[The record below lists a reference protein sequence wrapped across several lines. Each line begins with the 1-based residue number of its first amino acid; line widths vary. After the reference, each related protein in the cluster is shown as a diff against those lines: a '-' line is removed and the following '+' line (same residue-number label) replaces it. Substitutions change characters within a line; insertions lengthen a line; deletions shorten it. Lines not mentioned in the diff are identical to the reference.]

1 MVRRTH
7 ARRCAPIPASE
18 SPLTLRLFIFPRAGD
33 NLYSSTR
40 CQWYT
45 GVSDS
50 TTASCPF
57 PSCTQFL
64 VFEDDSDATVQ
75 ACVNELNT
83 ECGDGSQYGSVCSK
97 CSDGFSC
104 ACQEEFQDM
113 YMHGECGTFSEIPN
127 YASCRV

>member
-1 MVRRTH
+1 MVREFLIGYVSAH
-7 ARRCAPIPASE
+7 ARRAHANFTFAS
-18 SPLTLRLFIFPRAGD
+18 AGD

-50 TTASCPF
+50 TSASCPF

-64 VFEDDSDATVQ
+64 VFEDDSQATVDN
-75 ACVNELNT
+75 CVNELN
-83 ECGDGSQYGSVCSK
+83 SVCSGPSEYDSVCDK
-97 CSDGFSC
+97 CSGGFSC
-104 ACQEEFQDM
+104 ACQEEFQNM

-127 YASCRV
+127 YASCRVRER